1 MGAPFFKEFLTMR
14 LPLFP
19 LILLSTLA
27 AACSPATSTADDE
40 AAVAAAVKEFQTAM
54 DTGDAATVMRY
65 IADDALMMEGGT
77 IENRMQYETDHL
89 PLDLDFA
96 KGMTAKRMPVKQD
109 VRGDVAWVRTSTE
122 FSGTFQEQPLSLL
135 GLETMVLTREP
146 EGWRIRALHWSAQR
160 RPN

>member
-1 MGAPFFKEFLTMR
+1 MR
-14 LPLFP
+14 LPLLP
-19 LILLSTLA
+19 AILICTLSA
-27 AACSPATSTADDE
+27 SCASSSGPSGPSAEDE
-40 AAVAAAVKEFQTAM
+40 AAVAAAVKEFQTAQ

-109 VRGDVAWVRTSTE
+109 IRGDVAWVRTSTE
-122 FSGTFQEQPLSLL
+122 FTGTFQDQPLALL

-146 EGWRIRALHWSAQR
+146 EGWRIRALHWSSQR
-160 RPN
+160 RPTN

>member
-1 MGAPFFKEFLTMR
+1 MRPPYFLKECLTMR
-14 LPLFP
+14 LPL
-19 LILLSTLA
+19 LALLVIWGV
-27 AACSPATSTADDE
+27 TAGCAPGRSSASDE
-40 AAVAAAVKEFQTAM
+40 ADVAAAVKEFQTAM
-54 DTGDAATVMRY
+54 DTGDAPTVMRY

-96 KGMTAKRMPVKQD
+96 KGMKATRMPVKQD

-122 FSGTFQEQPLSLL
+122 FTGTFQDQPLSLL

-146 EGWRIRALHWSAQR
+146 EGWRIRALHWSSR
-160 RPN
+160 RN

>member
-1 MGAPFFKEFLTMR
+1 MR
-14 LPLFP
+14 LIIPV
-19 LILLSTLA
+19 LLLCSLT
-27 AACSPATSTADDE
+27 ACAGSSSQPSAEDE

-54 DTGDAATVMRY
+54 DTGDAPTVMRY

-89 PLDLDFA
+89 PADLDFA
-96 KGMTAKRMPVKQD
+96 KGMKATRMPVKQD

-122 FSGTFQEQPLSLL
+122 FTGTFQDQPLALF

-146 EGWRIRALHWSAQR
+146 EGWRIRALHWSSQR
-160 RPN
+160 RPTN

>member
-1 MGAPFFKEFLTMR
+1 MR

-19 LILLSTLA
+19 VILFCTVT
-27 AACSPATSTADDE
+27 AACSPGRSTADDE
-40 AAVAAAVKEFQTAM
+40 ADVAAAVKEFQTAM

-77 IENRMQYETDHL
+77 IENRMQYEKDHL
-89 PLDLDFA
+89 PADLDFA

-122 FSGTFQEQPLSLL
+122 FTGTFQGQPLSLL
-135 GLETMVLTREP
+135 GLETMVLTREA
-146 EGWRIRALHWSAQR
+146 EGWRIRALHWSSR
-160 RPN
+160 RN

>member
-1 MGAPFFKEFLTMR
+1 MGGAFFKELPSMR
-14 LPLFP
+14 IHLLPV
-19 LILLSTLA
+19 ILLSILA
-27 AACSPATSTADDE
+27 AACSPAASTADDE

-89 PLDLDFA
+89 PADLEFA

-146 EGWRIRALHWSAQR
+146 DGWRIRALHWSSR
-160 RPN
+160 RN